1 MALCRLPV
9 YNNLTCHQYPIDQN
23 FACQDYLE
31 GKYIYASNK
40 TLDKATLSV
49 TFNGEI
55 TRLENLLNLQLQ
67 GDSSCL
73 EYFKLLICYYFYPLC
88 LSNYGS
94 SVWSK
99 KQKICSATCVS
110 FRNDLCPG
118 KVDLLAESIKSK
130 FIKFDEK
137 LNDGIKSI
145 LTDECSNNAIYDNR
159 NSDKEK
165 DCFFEKGKSTS
176 LCFSLN

>member
-1 MALCRLPV
+1 MALCRQPG

-23 FACQDYLE
+23 FACQDYLG

-55 TRLENLLNLQLQ
+55 IRLENLLNLQLQ

-99 KQKICSATCVS
+99 NRKSVALLVFLFEVIYVQVKLTYWQNHLNPNLLSLTKNSMMVS
-110 FRNDLCPG
+110 NP
-118 KVDLLAESIKSK
+118 
-130 FIKFDEK
+130 
-137 LNDGIKSI
+137 
-145 LTDECSNNAIYDNR
+145 Y
-159 NSDKEK
+159 
-165 DCFFEKGKSTS
+165 
-176 LCFSLN
+176 